1 MTRRNGNRSIG
12 RCGWRCWTG
21 DSQQARGC
29 RQHGSLRAILKL
41 RAEQSPKPTIFCLL
55 KVFYAEL
62 NIKLPPMCVLGF
74 AAFPPT
80 ELKTATERFARV
92 IDELT

>member
-1 MTRRNGNRSIG
+1 MACELKLATPEKEIL
-12 RCGWRCWTG
+12 
-21 DSQQARGC
+21 AM
-29 RQHGSLRAILKL
+29 LRAAKL
-41 RAEQSPKPTIFCLL
+41 NVHGVEDYQ
-55 KVFYAEL
+55 L